1 MIIDFKEFRGER
13 IILRD
18 NTVPVM
24 QFRVSNKATKDSSAM
39 PTSLRPIQRTPEA
52 SAVKT
57 RMLTLN
63 EYDDDAGE
71 TILILLNATYWHQP
85 ITENP
90 VLGTTEIWNLIN
102 LTDDAHPI
110 HLHLVRFQIL
120 DRRKFDK
127 FSYSMTQH
135 AQIHRTGGT
144 ARAE

>member
-1 MIIDFKEFRGER
+1 MWSRVSIASVCSTPRMRGNTYLSLSNQMPFHQIGSDQGLLSAPVELKRLFIVPAERADLIIDFKEFRGEH

-71 TILILLNATYWHQP
+71 THLDTAECYLLAP
-85 ITENP
+85 
-90 VLGTTEIWNLIN
+90 
-102 LTDDAHPI
+102 TD
-110 HLHLVRFQIL
+110 
-120 DRRKFDK
+120 
-127 FSYSMTQH
+127 Y
-135 AQIHRTGGT
+135 
-144 ARAE
+144 